1 MDAVELA
8 LIGAITNDE
17 KSKARIQA
25 LIDAMNASQEA
36 ETRAREAQEHADA
49 TLAEAKDKL
58 LQAEAIATDAAQ
70 RHTDIDTI
78 EAARAESIQA
88 FNAEK
93 IEFEKVRANVEAQQM
108 AKSDELQKMSDGL
121 DSRMKLVLEREA
133 VLDSKEKAADELLA
147 SLTAKHD
154 AMRKAMAA
162 E

>member
-17 KSKARIQA
+17 KSKQRIQA
-25 LIDAMNASQEA
+25 LIDQMNASQEA

-49 TLAEAKDKL
+49 TLAEAKEHRL
-58 LQAEAIATDAAQ
+58 RAEAISADAAQ
-70 RHTDIDTI
+70 RHTDLDAL
-78 EAARAESIQA
+78 EVARADSIQA

-121 DSRMKLVLEREA
+121 DSRMKVVMEREA
-133 VLDSKEKAADELLA
+133 VLDGKERAADDLLA